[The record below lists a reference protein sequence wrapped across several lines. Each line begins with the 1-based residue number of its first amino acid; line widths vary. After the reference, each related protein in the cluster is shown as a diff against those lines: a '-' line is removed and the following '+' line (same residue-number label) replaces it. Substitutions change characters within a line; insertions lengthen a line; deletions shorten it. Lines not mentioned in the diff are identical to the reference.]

1 MKTIDRSTLTI
12 APGET
17 ATAYVPIPVGC
28 KIQKVDVDPRT
39 AGAFTI
45 VRADYIGP
53 SSMLA
58 ETGLRSS
65 ALRIVLRNRSATAQ
79 PARLFVD
86 VERDLVAVGR
96 EVGSIAENFNRT
108 VHDLRAARR
117 RAN

>member
-1 MKTIDRSTLTI
+1 MKTIDRSTLSI

-45 VRADYIGP
+45 VRADFIGP
-53 SSMLA
+53 SAMLA
-58 ETGLRSS
+58 ETGVRSS
-65 ALRIVLRNRSATAQ
+65 ALRVVLLNRSSSAQ

-86 VERDLVAVGR
+86 VERDLAIVGR
-96 EVGSIAENFNRT
+96 ELGGIAENYNRMA
-108 VHDLRAARR
+108 HDARARR